1 MIELNSWRSVR
12 RLAGLAMLLAA
23 AVGTPAA
30 AQNTAPADTSTRPPP
45 QDTTIDAAVGLTPGD
60 VLRVVI
66 WREPDLS
73 GEFIVDSD
81 GVVTLPMIGVQR
93 VTGIP
98 LGRLRTR
105 IMEQYRVNLRNPSI
119 TVTTL
124 RRIQVLGQVNRPGLY
139 NLDPTV
145 TLSGAIATAS
155 GASPLGDLRRIRLVR
170 GGKTYAARVGGNET
184 LNTLDVRSGDQIYV
198 GERSWI
204 DRNSAFLVG
213 ALISTATTIV
223 VTLIATAGSG

>member
-1 MIELNSWRSVR
+1 MNDLQPWVR
-12 RLAGLAMLLAA
+12 RLAGLAMVLAA
-23 AVGTPAA
+23 AAGTPAA
-30 AQNTAPADTSTRPPP
+30 AQTSTPPAVP
-45 QDTTIDAAVGLTPGD
+45 DTAAADATVGLTPGD

-73 GEFIVDSD
+73 GEFVVDPD
-81 GVVTLPMIGVQR
+81 GVVTLPMIGAQR
-93 VTGIP
+93 VTGIA
-98 LGRLRTR
+98 LGQLRVR

-119 TVTTL
+119 SVTTL

-170 GGKTYAARVGGNET
+170 DGKTFAARVGGNET

-223 VTLIATAGSG
+223 VTLIAQMGG

>member
-1 MIELNSWRSVR
+1 MSKPQTWRSVR
-12 RLAGLAMLLAA
+12 RLAGPAILLAIA
-23 AVGTPAA
+23 AGTPAA
-30 AQNTAPADTSTRPPP
+30 AQTTAPSAPADTSMRPPP
-45 QDTTIDAAVGLTPGD
+45 QDTTADAAVGLTPGD

-73 GEFIVDSD
+73 GEFIVDPD

-98 LGRLRTR
+98 LGQLRTR
-105 IMEQYRVNLRNPSI
+105 IMAQYRVNLRNPSI
-119 TVTTL
+119 SVTTL

-170 GGKTYAARVGGNET
+170 DGKTFAARVGGNET

-198 GERSWI
+198 GERSWL
-204 DRNSAFLVG
+204 DRNSAVLVG
-213 ALISTATTIV
+213 ALLSTASAILL
-223 VTLIATAGSG
+223 TLITRG

>member
-1 MIELNSWRSVR
+1 MTSFTSWTRIRWCVP
-12 RLAGLAMLLAA
+12 LGLVIVLAA
-23 AVGTPAA
+23 APAA
-30 AQNTAPADTSTRPPP
+30 AQDTARVEPPAAAASSA
-45 QDTTIDAAVGLTPGD
+45 DAGVGLSPGD

-73 GEFIVDSD
+73 GEFVVDQD
-81 GVVTLPMIGVQR
+81 GVVTLPMIGAQR
-93 VTGIP
+93 VTGVA
-98 LGRLRTR
+98 LGQLRAR

-155 GASPLGDLRRIRLVR
+155 GATPLGDLRRIRLVR

-198 GERSWI
+198 GERAWI
-204 DRNSAFLVG
+204 DRNSAILVG
-213 ALISTATTIV
+213 ALLSTASAILL
-223 VTLIATAGSG
+223 TLITRAG

>member
-1 MIELNSWRSVR
+1 MSKLKPWRSVR

-23 AVGTPAA
+23 AGAPAA
-30 AQNTAPADTSTRPPP
+30 AQTTAPADTLTRPPP
-45 QDTTIDAAVGLTPGD
+45 QDTSADAAVGLTPGD

-73 GEFIVDSD
+73 GEFIVDTD

-98 LGRLRTR
+98 LGQLRTR

-119 TVTTL
+119 SVTTL

-170 GGKTYAARVGGNET
+170 NGKTFAARVGGNET

>member
-1 MIELNSWRSVR
+1 MSNLQLRRSVR
-12 RLAGLAMLLAA
+12 RLAGLAALLACA
-23 AVGTPAA
+23 AGAPAA
-30 AQNTAPADTSTRPPP
+30 AQTTAPADTSTRPPS
-45 QDTTIDAAVGLTPGD
+45 QDTSADAAVGLTPGD

-73 GEFIVDSD
+73 GEFIVDPD

-98 LGRLRTR
+98 LGQLRTR

-155 GASPLGDLRRIRLVR
+155 GATPMGDLRRIRLVR
-170 GGKTYAARVGGNET
+170 DGKTFAARVGGNER

-223 VTLIATAGSG
+223 VTLIARG

>member
-1 MIELNSWRSVR
+1 MSKLQRWRHVR
-12 RLAGLAMLLAA
+12 RLVGLAVALAFA
-23 AVGTPAA
+23 AGTPAA
-30 AQNTAPADTSTRPPP
+30 AQTSTAADTTRPPP
-45 QDTTIDAAVGLTPGD
+45 ADGTADAMVGLNPGD

-73 GEFIVDSD
+73 GEFIVDPD

-98 LGRLRTR
+98 LGQLRTR
-105 IMEQYRVNLRNPSI
+105 IVEQYRVNLRNPSI
-119 TVTTL
+119 SVTTL

-170 GGKTYAARVGGNET
+170 DGKTFAARVGGNET

-198 GERSWI
+198 GERSWLE
-204 DRNSAFLVG
+204 RNSAFLVG

-223 VTLIATAGSG
+223 VTLIAKG